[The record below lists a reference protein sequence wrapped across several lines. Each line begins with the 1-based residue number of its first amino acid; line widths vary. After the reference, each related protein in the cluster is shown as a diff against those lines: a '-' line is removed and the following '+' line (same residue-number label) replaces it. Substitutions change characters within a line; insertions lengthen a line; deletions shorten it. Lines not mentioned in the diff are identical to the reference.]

1 MGNRI
6 QSIASMVFALAFVAL
21 LAILNT
27 NILGIGQSVNKQ
39 LDNTHLA
46 IQESS
51 LNDFNDTL
59 VTGQTVINTIKNRDR
74 LYDYELQIIVKTTD
88 GGNTT
93 YGPDGEDSYDSNG
106 TPVSDVNYIS
116 PVGSF
121 KADIEYDNGANNG
134 NGIIT
139 GIVFEEA

>member
-39 LDNTHLA
+39 LDNTHIA
-46 IQESS
+46 IQEST

-59 VTGQTVINTIKNRDR
+59 VTGQTVINTIKNRDK
-74 LYDYELQIIVKTTD
+74 LYDYELQIIVKTAN
-88 GGNTT
+88 GGDTT
-93 YGPDGEDSYDSNG
+93 YGPDGEDSYDSNQIS
-106 TPVSDVNYIS
+106 VSDADYIN
-116 PVGSF
+116 PVKSF
-121 KADIEYDNGANNG
+121 KANIEYDNGTDDGNN
-134 NGIIT
+134 IVT
-139 GIVFEEA
+139 GIVFEET